1 MKLFIVTSNSHKADE
16 VRSYFKDLVEVE
28 HVCIECPEYRHDDVG
43 EIAKEKAA
51 YAFSQVNEPLIVD
64 DTAFYIDAL
73 SGFPGP
79 YAAYV
84 FNKLGNRGI
93 LKLLEGE
100 EDRNAHFETAIAYAD
115 SSGIRIFRG
124 TISGTLVEPRGR
136 EGFGY
141 DPIFEYEG
149 KTLAEFSIDEKSRIS
164 HRARALANLREWLS
178 AGRPEP

>member
-1 MKLFIVTSNSHKADE
+1 MKLFVVTSNSHKADE
-16 VRSYFKDLVEVE
+16 IRSYFQGLAEVV

-43 EIAKEKAA
+43 EIAKEKAS
-51 YAFSQVNEPLIVD
+51 YAFSQVKEPLIVD

-84 FNKLGNRGI
+84 FNKLGNPGI
-93 LKLLEGE
+93 LKLMEDE
-100 EDRNAHFETAIAYAD
+100 KDRNAHFETAIAYAD
-115 SSGIRIFRG
+115 SSGIRVFRG

-149 KTLAEFSIDEKSRIS
+149 KTLAEFSVDEKSRIS
-164 HRARALANLREWLS
+164 HRARALANLREWLQS
-178 AGRPEP
+178 YKPET